1 MDYAKSTIADV
12 PDFPKPGIV
21 FKDIT
26 PMLADAKAFNE
37 VIETL
42 ATHYRERG
50 VTHFAGIESRGF
62 IFAAPLAKLLNAGLI
77 LIRKP
82 ESFLGTPSR
91 NRTNSNMGRIRLRS
105 IKMHVAPMI
114 RLLFLMI

>member
-26 PMLADAKAFNE
+26 PMLADTKAFNE

-42 ATHYRERG
+42 ATHYREPG
-50 VTHFAGIESRGF
+50 VTFAGIESRGF
-62 IFAAPLAKLLNAGLI
+62 IFAAPLAEATQ
-77 LIRKP
+77 RWP
-82 ESFLGTPSR
+82 DPHS
-91 NRTNSNMGRIRLRS
+91 
-105 IKMHVAPMI
+105 
-114 RLLFLMI
+114 